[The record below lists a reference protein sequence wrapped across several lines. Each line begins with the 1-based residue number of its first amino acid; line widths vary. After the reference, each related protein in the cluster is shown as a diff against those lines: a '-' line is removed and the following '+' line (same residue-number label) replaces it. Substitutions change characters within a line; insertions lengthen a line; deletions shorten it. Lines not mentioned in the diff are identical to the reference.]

1 MVATRIS
8 IIGLLVCVFAL
19 GTGSSSA
26 SSISPPKSTAKKQLT
41 SHTRYKKFGKRKSRG
56 SWRTRGQQGID
67 KQRAREIQ
75 EALIR
80 EQYLQ
85 GEPSGVWDARSKK
98 AMQKFQADRGW
109 QTKMIPD
116 SRALIA
122 LGLGPRHEDIINPE
136 SAMTPGAMM
145 TPVSNTTAS
154 QR

>member
-1 MVATRIS
+1 MVAIRVSTIALR
-8 IIGLLVCVFAL
+8 VCALAL
-19 GTGSSSA
+19 GTGSAFA
-26 SSISPPKSTAKKQLT
+26 STISPPKGSGKKQA
-41 SHTRYKKFGKRKSRG
+41 SPRVHYKKFGKRKARG

-67 KQRAREIQ
+67 QQRAREIQ

-85 GEPSGVWDARSKK
+85 GEATGVWDARSKK

-116 SRALIA
+116 SRALIE
-122 LGLGPRHEDIINPE
+122 LGLGPKHENIINPE
-136 SAMTPGAMM
+136 TAMTPNALV
-145 TPVSNTTAS
+145 TPVSNTTAA